1 MTRAEHFSELALHP
15 NVRAF
20 LALIRRTEGTEPN
33 PVGWD
38 PYRVTYGY
46 DHELASLDRHPADP
60 AWGADR
66 WRGVRLPDKYCHAAG
81 LRPPC
86 HSTAAGAYQFI
97 WPTWRGL
104 MASHGFRDFGRVAQD
119 HGAIA
124 LLAGRHAI
132 DPIIAGD
139 LLVALHAASKEW
151 ASLPFSMAGQPKFS
165 LAQAREIYGTAG
177 GTFVA

>member
-1 MTRAEHFSELALHP
+1 MTRAERFAELREHA

-33 PVGWD
+33 AIGWD

-60 AWGADR
+60 AWGQER
-66 WRGVRLPDKYCHAAG
+66 WRGVRLPDKYCRSAG

-104 MASHGFRDFGRVAQD
+104 MRSYGFRDFSRGAQD

-124 LLAGRHAI
+124 LLAERHAV
-132 DPIIAGD
+132 DAIIAGD
-139 LLVALHAASKEW
+139 LLVALNLASKEW
-151 ASLPFSMAGQPKFS
+151 ASLPFSLAGQPKFT
-165 LAQAREIYGTAG
+165 LAEAREIYGQAG
-177 GTFVA
+177 GSFVA